1 MRIQQLLPSFRPVR
15 TSRWAL
21 RLLCAFTL
29 PLVATTSAHA
39 DGGGL
44 IVSAE
49 DAAFAPPTLSW
60 IGAETL
66 AQGESAMI
74 VSAGLPDLEVAYPQ
88 GISSIADAAGRL
100 RFQYGRGVR
109 IGGGGVTLG
118 ATLRLRLAESAGW
131 SIALV
136 SEPEVVLHVLG
147 HDHPP
152 TNNNGA
158 TAFGLTPLAGGLTIS
173 REIVPDVRLA
183 VSVATAVGFFVTPEM
198 VLSVPLTAGIGA
210 EAKLTPTTWLFA
222 KLDSGFDFY
231 GPGGLPGSQAFL
243 RARLGLSW
251 LR

>member
-1 MRIQQLLPSFRPVR
+1 MSKHHQPLLIGVGSRLRTLALVLCGLLPSL
-15 TSRWAL
+15 AL
-21 RLLCAFTL
+21 
-29 PLVATTSAHA
+29 PSPAHA

-49 DAAFAPPTLSW
+49 DAAFAPPPLSW

-66 AQGESAMI
+66 AQGESALI
-74 VSAGLPDLEVAYPQ
+74 VSAGLPDLEVAYLQ

-109 IGGGGVTLG
+109 IGGGGVTIG

-136 SEPEVVLHVLG
+136 SEPELVLHVLG

-152 TNNNGA
+152 TSKVGG
-158 TAFGLTPLAGGLTIS
+158 TALGLTPLAGGLTIS
-173 REIVPDVRLA
+173 RELAPDVRLA
-183 VSVATAVGFFVTPEM
+183 VSVATAVGFFVVPDT

-222 KLDSGFDFY
+222 KIDSGFDFY

-243 RARLGLSW
+243 RARVGLSW